1 MATDNFNKNEIIY
14 FNIENT
20 IKMKNQLQIQN

>member
-1 MATDNFNKNEIIY
+1 MATDNFNNDEIIY